1 MKKHQKKLIDISQK
15 TFIQVV
21 LLLAGLM
28 LLAILMTYI
37 VPKGT
42 FGVLPDGGPDYLKYH
57 EISGAKGIPIWQG
70 LFSPALVFLSDDGPT
85 LLMLSLFLMVIS
97 AAFQVMNDVGGVRA
111 LIGAVSRQ
119 YQNRRRLLLAI
130 ISFLFY
136 CFGAFLGLFEEM
148 LTLFPVV
155 ASLCVLIGYDSF
167 TGFLCTIVSCG
178 FGFASAIT
186 NPFTVLLASE
196 IIGVNPMEKIWFRV
210 IVFLTMFPLLMA
222 FLFRYLRR
230 MERDPTSSLTR
241 RHDEKLR
248 LEALEAGEQTA
259 NEGRVRRT
267 YTVFLLGAL
276 ALIVVSSLLEAVRSY
291 TVVLLIAYFLIG
303 GIIAGRMAAGDMRT
317 VLKSFFGGFV
327 SVLPTLVFI
336 AMAAS
341 IKYILDR
348 GAILPTIVHQVNVLA
363 EGRSPFMIALIIYL
377 IVLALE
383 FFISSS
389 TAKAVLVMGLL
400 SVVNVGLSKSMMVLL
415 YTFADGYTNVLF
427 PTSPVLLISLSMIEV
442 DYFAWVK
449 KSVPLFLLNLLFVLL
464 LIGLGIVIGY

>member
-1 MKKHQKKLIDISQK
+1 MRKSQKKLIDISKK
-15 TFIQVV
+15 TFLQVV

-28 LLAILMTYI
+28 LVAILMTHI
-37 VPKGT
+37 LPKGA
-42 FGVLPDGGPDYLKYH
+42 FGVLPDGSPDYLTYH
-57 EISGAKGIPIWQG
+57 EISGAKGIPVWQG
-70 LFSPALVFLSDDGPT
+70 LLAPVLVFLSDDGPT

-111 LIGAVSRQ
+111 LIGAVSRR
-119 YQNRRRLLLAI
+119 YRNRRKWLLAVV
-130 ISFLFY
+130 SFLFY
-136 CFGAFLGLFEEM
+136 CFGSFLGLFEEM
-148 LTLFPVV
+148 LTLFPSA

-167 TGFLCTIVSCG
+167 TGFLCTILACG
-178 FGFASAIT
+178 FGFASAVT

-196 IIGVNPMEKIWFRV
+196 IIGVNPLDKIWFRV
-210 IVFLTMFPLLMA
+210 IVFLVMFPLLMA
-222 FLFRYLRR
+222 FLFRYIRR
-230 MERDPTSSLTR
+230 LERDPASSLTR

-248 LEALEAGEQTA
+248 LEAPEPGEQA
-259 NEGRVRRT
+259 ADEGRVRSI

-291 TVVLLIAYFLIG
+291 TVVVP
-303 GIIAGRMAAGDMRT
+303 
-317 VLKSFFGGFV
+317 VLKSFFGGLV

-341 IKYILDR
+341 VKFILDR
-348 GAILPTIVHQVNVLA
+348 GAVLPTLVHQINVLA
-363 EGRSPFMIALIIYL
+363 QGRSPFMIALTIYL

-400 SVVNVGLSKSMMVLL
+400 SAVHVGLSKSMLVLL

-449 KSVPLFLLNLLFVLL
+449 KSLPLFLVNFLAVLV
-464 LIGLGIVIGY
+464 LIGLGIAIGY